1 MRNWIRK
8 MSGMLVLVL
17 FLTQLSGIPALAT
30 EPEET
35 VPAATSWAEET
46 VPPET
51 EPEAPKNH
59 TYEIDTESEIYKAC
73 EELYDQLKCDQILVY
88 DPVNDEILYSY
99 SREGEK
105 LYPASTTKLFSAYV
119 ALQYLKTDD
128 VVTVGDELD
137 LVAPGSS
144 LAYLKKGNKLYV
156 TMLIEAM
163 MLPSGNDAA
172 VVTAVAAGRKIAGDE
187 QLEPEKAMQV
197 FVAEMNRMA
206 RELGFEKS
214 HFSNPDGFHLGSH
227 YTCLNDMARIAKLAL
242 DTPVIAYHMKKFE
255 EEVTFLSG
263 QTAKWKNTNLFLDP
277 ENDFYRSDAIG
288 MKTGF
293 TRQAQ
298 YCLMSAFNCGN
309 GRKLVIGAFGSANEY
324 DRLRDINKLMK
335 VVKPLLKQ

>member
-8 MSGMLVLVL
+8 ISGMLVLVL
-17 FLTQLSGIPALAT
+17 FLTQLSGIPVRAT
-30 EPEET
+30 EPSET
-35 VPAATSWAEET
+35 KPAAEENL
-46 VPPET
+46 PAAPQQET
-51 EPEAPKNH
+51 ESK
-59 TYEIDTESEIYKAC
+59 TYRIDTESEIYKAC

-88 DPVNDEILYSY
+88 DPTNDEILYAY
-99 SREGEK
+99 SREGDK

-137 LVAPGSS
+137 LVAEGSS
-144 LAYLKKGNKLYV
+144 LAYLKKGHKLYV

-172 VVTAVAAGRKIAGDE
+172 VVTSVAAGRKIAGDE
-187 QLEPEKAMQV
+187 DLEPEKAMQA

-206 RELGFEKS
+206 GELGFEKT
-214 HFSNPDGFHLGSH
+214 HFSNPDGMHLGSH

-242 DTPVIAYHMKKFE
+242 ETPVIAYQMSKFE
-255 EEVTFLSG
+255 EDVTFLSG
-263 QTAKWKNTNLFLDP
+263 QTVKWKNTNPFLDP
-277 ENDFYRSDAIG
+277 EGDFYRGDAIG

-309 GRKLVIGAFGSANEY
+309 GQKLVIGAFGSANEY
-324 DRLRDINKLMK
+324 DRMRDINKLVR
-335 VVKPLLKQ
+335 VVKPLLKK

>member
-8 MSGMLVLVL
+8 ISGMLALVL
-17 FLTQLSGIPALAT
+17 FLTQLSGIPAAAA
-30 EPEET
+30 EPGET
-35 VPAATSWAEET
+35 ASAAEET
-46 VPPET
+46 LPPAAEPET
-51 EPEAPKNH
+51 GKK

-88 DPVNDEILYSY
+88 DPNNDEILYAY
-99 SREGEK
+99 SREGDK
-105 LYPASTTKLFSAYV
+105 LYPASTTKLFTAYV

-144 LAYLKKGNKLYV
+144 LAYLKKGHRLYAA
-156 TMLIEAM
+156 MLIEAM

-172 VVTAVAAGRKIAGDE
+172 VVTSVAAGRKIAGDE
-187 QLEPEKAMQV
+187 NLEPEKAMQT

-206 RELGFEKS
+206 QELGFEKS
-214 HFSNPDGFHLGSH
+214 HFSNPDGIHLGSH

-242 DTPVIAYHMKKFE
+242 ETPAIAYQMKKFE

-263 QTAKWKNTNLFLDP
+263 QTATWKNTNLFLDP
-277 ENDFYRSDAIG
+277 ESGFHRSDAIG

-309 GRKLVIGAFGSANEY
+309 GQKLVIGAFGSANEY
-324 DRLRDINKLMK
+324 DRLRDISKLVK
-335 VVKPLLKQ
+335 VVKPLLQK

>member
-35 VPAATSWAEET
+35 IPAATSGAEET

-51 EPEAPKNH
+51 EPKAPQNH
-59 TYEIDTESEIYKAC
+59 TYEIDTESDIYKAC

-88 DPVNDEILYSY
+88 DPVHDEIIYAY
-99 SREGEK
+99 SREGDK

-119 ALQYLKTDD
+119 ALQYLQTDD
-128 VVTVGDELD
+128 VITVGDELD

-144 LAYLKKGNKLYV
+144 LAYLKKGNRLYV

-187 QLEPEKAMQV
+187 DLEPEKAMQA

-214 HFSNPDGFHLGSH
+214 NFSNPDGFHLGSH

-242 DTPVIAYHMKKFE
+242 DTPVIAYHMKKDK
-255 EEVTFLSG
+255 EEVVLLSG
-263 QTAKWKNTNLFLDP
+263 QTLTWKNTNLFLDP
-277 ENDFYRSDAIG
+277 ENDFHRSDAIG

-335 VVKPLLKQ
+335 VVKPLLK